1 MPEITLPEVKLPDVK
16 LPDGFR
22 DMSKDDFVHAVREVK
37 LPKNIKLLDIDLS
50 DIELPDAITDRMPGR
65 RRPSPLVPIVALTV
79 VGALIAAVWWLVTSA
94 TTGPRIRRAVDDVK
108 NRMNGE
114 ENGLIRYDDETHL
127 DSLVGEQA
135 PIASDPFHIGDMGG
149 VPADAGMRVESG
161 ASV

>member
-37 LPKNIKLLDIDLS
+37 LPKNIKMPDVDLS
-50 DIELPDAITDRMPGR
+50 DIDLPDAISDRLPGRR
-65 RRPSPLVPIVALTV
+65 RRPSPVVPIVALTV
-79 VGALIAAVWWLVTSA
+79 VGALIAAVWWLVTST

-108 NRMNGE
+108 SRMNGE

-127 DSLVGEQA
+127 DSLVSEQA
-135 PIASDPFHIGDMGG
+135 PITSDPYHVGDIG
-149 VPADAGMRVESG
+149 GMPVESG
-161 ASV
+161 ASA